1 MTLEDLLKQKPG
13 PLAVDL
19 NTFKAPEPPSEP
31 DPEPET
37 KSDIAQTMFHKGVQL
52 LKNRAPFDAIPYL
65 YASWALDETC
75 LKAANNIAISF
86 WQLNCPDLALRTVEK
101 VLSMDPDNATAKSH
115 QIFMQTRMN
124 KQAQQ

>member
-1 MTLEDLLKQKPG
+1 
-13 PLAVDL
+13 
-19 NTFKAPEPPSEP
+19 
-31 DPEPET
+31 
-37 KSDIAQTMFHKGVQL
+37 MFHKGVQL

-101 VLSMDPDNATAKSH
+101 SAVNGPRQCHRKIASNIYANT
-115 QIFMQTRMN
+115 N
-124 KQAQQ
+124 E